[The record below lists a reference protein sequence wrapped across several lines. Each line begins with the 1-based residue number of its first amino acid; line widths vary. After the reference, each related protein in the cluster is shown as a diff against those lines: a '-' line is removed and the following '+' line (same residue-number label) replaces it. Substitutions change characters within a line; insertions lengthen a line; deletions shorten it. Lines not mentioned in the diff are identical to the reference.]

1 MCWLILTGT
10 ANGTLSALRRRAF
23 LKWASP
29 IDEAQ
34 SYTEEGQYF
43 DNVEFITEIDEPRLV
58 SWSAPWVDE
67 WPYPARRDQFVIS
80 TGLRAVSTIRP
91 MPF

>member
-1 MCWLILTGT
+1 MFWSILTVT
-10 ANGTLSALRRRAF
+10 ASGIPFVEASGVLEVGEPLSMK
-23 LKWASP
+23 LK
-29 IDEAQ
+29 

-67 WPYPARRDQFVIS
+67 WPLP
-80 TGLRAVSTIRP
+80 RASRP
-91 MPF
+91 VCDLNGP